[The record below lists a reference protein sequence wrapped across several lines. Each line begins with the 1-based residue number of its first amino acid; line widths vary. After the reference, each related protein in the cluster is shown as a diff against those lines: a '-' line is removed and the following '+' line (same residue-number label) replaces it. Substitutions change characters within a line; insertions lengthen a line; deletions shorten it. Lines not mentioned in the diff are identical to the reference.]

1 MLDGGALGAV
11 SSVRRENA
19 ASAIAKHG
27 AAKLP
32 AVLPEVPPREHNK
45 RTKLQNIISAGRK
58 EDFPLFCP
66 KCRQERIIN
75 ARNFQIEIIDQPDA
89 KTQC

>member
-1 MLDGGALGAV
+1 
-11 SSVRRENA
+11 VRRKNT

-58 EDFPLFCP
+58 DAVLSYDFRSSTLRLFL
-66 KCRQERIIN
+66 E
-75 ARNFQIEIIDQPDA
+75 AH
-89 KTQC
+89 